1 MLVQHNI
8 PLALAD
14 ELTPL
19 FRDVFPASKIAQNF
33 SSRRTKTC
41 IINGAVAPSFQ
52 QFLVEFMRN
61 NRYALAIGG
70 SSDSG
75 IEKMNPITV
84 CFFDMACGIVCT

>member
-19 FRDVFPASKIAQNF
+19 FRDVFPDSKIAQNC
-33 SSRRTKTC
+33 SSRRTKTSC
-41 IINGAVAPSFQ
+41 IINGAVAPFFQ
-52 QFLVEFMRN
+52 QFLVKFMRN
-61 NRYALAIGG
+61 NPYALAIDG

-75 IEKMNPITV
+75 VEK
-84 CFFDMACGIVCT
+84 